1 MKQGWILAGLLL
13 SLPLPAAALT
23 YTGDAFQF
31 AGGFNPRNAS
41 HGGFGGGSC
50 TAAQYDYDFSDWTI
64 YNTGGGD
71 LDGVGH
77 FRSKNNTGVIQRNMI
92 TGTCTGTGCCS
103 GYGFSCVN

>member
-41 HGGFGGGSC
+41 SGGF
-50 TAAQYDYDFSDWTI
+50 
-64 YNTGGGD
+64 GGGD